1 MVSGSF
7 HVRLVSLVAMC
18 ATFARMKALAL
29 LVFIPLQLLFA
40 PVAIVGVAL
49 ASYKQLLISKRLG
62 VSQTGIDVMS
72 GRWTMHVFG
81 MREDEATVRMARVLP
96 NYSPAG
102 MWMALF
108 PLWVYSRIAG
118 GNSVYPRQV
127 APGQEDIRDLV
138 TARTRYFDAIIE
150 RRMPEVEQF
159 VVMGAGYDTRC
170 YGSLRAGPQRCFE
183 ADEEATQQ
191 VKIAAVADAGLGTA
205 GVAFVT
211 VDFEKEDTFE
221 RLDAAGYDASK
232 KTLFLWEGVT
242 LYLTEESVRRA
253 LRDMKQHA
261 APGSII
267 VADVYGERFTAVG
280 KSGAAKKALELTDEA
295 LGFSLPFEQ
304 DHDARLRAFVE
315 SEGLQV
321 GETNFMGIHD
331 KRGPFMV
338 VAEFIT

>member
-1 MVSGSF
+1 
-7 HVRLVSLVAMC
+7 
-18 ATFARMKALAL
+18 MKALAL
-29 LVFIPLQLLFA
+29 LVFIPLQLLFV
-40 PVAIVGVAL
+40 PLAIVGLAL

-72 GRWTMHVFG
+72 GRWTMHEFG
-81 MREDEATVRMARVLP
+81 MREDEATVRMASALP
-96 NYSPAG
+96 NYSPLG
-102 MWMALF
+102 MWMVLF

-118 GNSVYPRQV
+118 GNSIYPRQV

-170 YGSLRAGPQRCFE
+170 YSSLRAGPQRFFE
-183 ADEEATQQ
+183 ADAEVTQQ
-191 VKIAAVADAGLGTA
+191 VKTAALTDAGLETS
-205 GVAFVT
+205 GVTFVT

-221 RLDAAGYDASK
+221 RLEAAGYDASK

-267 VADVYGERFTAVG
+267 VADVYGERLTAVG
-280 KSGAAKKALELTDEA
+280 KSGAAKKTLELTDEA
-295 LGFSLPFEQ
+295 FGFSLPFEL
-304 DHDARLRAFVE
+304 DHEARLRACVE

-321 GETNFMGIHD
+321 GEMNFMGTCD

-338 VAEFIT
+338 VTEFVT